1 MLGGLCVLYSRKR
14 SQVPIY
20 VTAGLAEKANEYYKL
35 LISWTNQKVHV
46 IRTLTV
52 ITRTVTVIIRT
63 LTVTTRTVTVIIHT
77 LTVITRTVTVIIRTL
92 MISWTHQKVRT
103 TMEAA

>member
-1 MLGGLCVLYSRKR
+1 M
-14 SQVPIY
+14 
-20 VTAGLAEKANEYYKL
+20 TAGLAEKANEYYKL

-46 IRTLTV
+46 IRTV

-63 LTVTTRTVTVIIHT
+63 LTVITRTVTVIIRT

-92 MISWTHQKVRT
+92 MISWTHQKVPWKRPST
-103 TMEAA
+103 LGWP

>member
-1 MLGGLCVLYSRKR
+1 MLGGTVRSVLTQALSGADIRDGR
-14 SQVPIY
+14 
-20 VTAGLAEKANEYYKL
+20 AGREGQRVLQAPHLMDQPEG
-35 LISWTNQKVHV
+35 TR

-63 LTVTTRTVTVIIHT
+63 LTV
-77 LTVITRTVTVIIRTL
+77 ITRTVTVITRTL

>member
-1 MLGGLCVLYSRKR
+1 MAGLQGTLQCSGALCVLYSRKR

-46 IRTLTV
+46 IRTV
-52 ITRTVTVIIRT
+52 ITRTVTVIT
-63 LTVTTRTVTVIIHT
+63 
-77 LTVITRTVTVIIRTL
+77 RTL